1 MTSRRRTTLAASTAL
16 IVCMLASVLLLRSLD
31 QLRTAATLDEV
42 LYISSPQALKRM
54 SLGYQGLLAD
64 IYWTRAVQYFGNK
77 HHGGAEHYDLLAP
90 LLRIT
95 TELDPQLLVAYEFG
109 STFLAPAPPNGAGLP
124 QQAIALDNFGIRNN
138 PGDWRLYYD
147 LGFIYYMDLQDYPK
161 AAAAFSRG
169 SQVPNAHPF
178 LKVLAAQ
185 MAEHAGELQTARMLW
200 SATYQ
205 TTPDSSVRA
214 NAAAHLR
221 ALQVDEDVANLE
233 ALIAVY
239 RQRTGQLPRTFAELE
254 KAGMLRGIPA
264 DPLGHTYALTADGR
278 VEVRDPDD
286 LPFIQKGLPNGYV
299 PPKKPRFLPSDQG

>member
-1 MTSRRRTTLAASTAL
+1 MISRRRTTLAASTAL

-42 LYISSPQALKRM
+42 LYISSPQVLKRM

-64 IYWTRAVQYFGNK
+64 IYWTRTVQYFGNK
-77 HHGGAEHYDLLAP
+77 HHAGAGQYDLLAP

-138 PGDWRLYYD
+138 PNDWRLYYD

-264 DPLGHTYALTADGR
+264 DPLGHTYTLTADGR